1 MPKKLPF
8 QVHVHLNL
16 YAESPDQIQLALK
29 AAYEQLALG
38 IPTAAGYTP
47 DNRAGFSFSVTTM
60 NLDDNRPAPAIPPQ
74 VD

>member
-1 MPKKLPF
+1 MIKQLPF

-38 IPTAAGYTP
+38 IPKQLVIHLTKGQAFHLA
-47 DNRAGFSFSVTTM
+47 S
-60 NLDDNRPAPAIPPQ
+60 PQ
-74 VD
+74 